1 MFNLIELVLG
11 LFGVGKMSKANK
23 AAETIGQINKLVD
36 DNFTSDEEKKKH
48 AALMEKLAINSNNK
62 FVQGGRSALMW
73 SLVLSLCI
81 NASFATSWLLRFMS
95 SCHHWILTQAHC

>member
-1 MFNLIELVLG
+1 
-11 LFGVGKMSKANK
+11 MSKANK

-73 SLVLSLCI
+73 SLGAVVVYQCI
-81 NASFATSWLLRFMS
+81 VRDILAITLHVELPPLDFDAGTLLTHVTNLLAGS
-95 SCHHWILTQAHC
+95 I